1 MKTLLYLWMG
11 SFITIKMSI
20 FSRLTLN
27 LKQFQSKSHLD
38 FLNLTNLFQVNKSR
52 NSLEIFETRRKMNS
66 GLALPFIKTQSYNK
80 EATDVNRDKN

>member
-1 MKTLLYLWMG
+1 MG

-80 EATDVNRDKN
+80 EATDISRDKN